1 MKKKADTRE
10 RLHLLV
16 PQKTK
21 AMLDDLQERTGAGSM
36 TEVIRRALA
45 LYDVV
50 SQEMEKG
57 KELVVRDPEDD
68 GSKESETRIRFL

>member
-1 MKKKADTRE
+1 
-10 RLHLLV
+10 
-16 PQKTK
+16 
-21 AMLDDLQERTGAGSM
+21 M

-45 LYDVV
+45 LYNVV

-57 KELVVRDPEDD
+57 KELVVRDPEAD